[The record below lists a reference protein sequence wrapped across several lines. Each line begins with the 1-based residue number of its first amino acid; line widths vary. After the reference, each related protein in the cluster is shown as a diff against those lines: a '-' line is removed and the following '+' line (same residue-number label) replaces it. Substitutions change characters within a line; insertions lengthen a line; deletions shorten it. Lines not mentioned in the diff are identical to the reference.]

1 MSTQLKHLLVLL
13 LTGIMLCGGQL
24 RAASRVVAG
33 NAAEDDAVLRVLC
46 IGNSYSLDATRY
58 LERMMQQAGFGS
70 DQYGFCCVVH
80 AGASLQYWSEHLAS
94 DKVIEEKYTM
104 AGTQVP
110 EGDGWTLRQLLR
122 EPWDIVVLQQSSN
135 QSDDYATYTPY
146 VDSLVQAVR
155 RECPNPRVRLAWHMT
170 WSHALSFW
178 IKPYSRKGWSDIA
191 SATEQLLL
199 QPGRFDL
206 LIPSGTAIQ
215 NGRAC
220 MDDDLEL
227 TRDGSH
233 IVYGV
238 GHYLLALTWYE
249 ALVAPYYGVS
259 LLLTPPSADI
269 CSAYSDMHP
278 FWPVTELNWQLCQE
292 CVKSALALPY
302 EVYSTGLVCRL
313 NTRLH
318 RLRPTEERLY
328 DLAGRRLSRPIQ
340 SGIYICGKQKCCV
353 R

>member
-1 MSTQLKHLLVLL
+1 MRPQLKFLSVLL
-13 LTGIMLCGGQL
+13 LAGIMLCCGQL
-24 RAASRVVAG
+24 KAASRSAAG
-33 NAAEDDAVLRVLC
+33 DTGGERAVLRVLS

-58 LERMMQQAGFGS
+58 IERMMLQAGFS
-70 DQYGFCCVVH
+70 YEQFGFCCVMRG
-80 AGASLQYWSEHLAS
+80 GASLQYWSEHLAS
-94 DKVIEEKYTM
+94 DKVIEEKYAM
-104 AGTQVP
+104 GGTLVP
-110 EGDGWTLRQLLR
+110 KGDGWTLRQLLR

-155 RECPNPRVRLAWHMT
+155 RECPNPHVKLAWHMT
-170 WSHALSFW
+170 WSHALCFSC
-178 IKPYSRKGWSDIA
+178 KPYSLKGWSDIV

-206 LIPSGTAIQ
+206 LIPSGTVIQ
-215 NGRAC
+215 NARAC

-238 GHYLLALTWYE
+238 GHYLLSLTWYE
-249 ALVAPYYGVS
+249 ALVAPFFGVS
-259 LLLTPPSADI
+259 LLLTPPSAEI
-269 CSAYSDMHP
+269 CSAYSDKQP
-278 FWPVTELNWQLCQE
+278 FCPVTELNWQLCQE
-292 CVKSALALPY
+292 CVKSALASPY
-302 EVYSTGLVCRL
+302 EVYDTGLVYRL

-318 RLRPTEERLY
+318 RLRTTEERLY
-328 DLAGRRLSRPIQ
+328 DLSGRRLSRPIQ
-340 SGIYICGKQKCCV
+340 RGMYICGKQKCYV